1 LSRGLVDE
9 AQHPQEQHAI
19 ILELLRTRKAGV
31 GFGRGSDNRLTE
43 EAWSRLMLKDAI
55 LSLRMYDP
63 EAYLAI
69 NEIFN
74 AGICGYRDL
83 EFYRQYGS
91 KTQHKRRQWLLLALH
106 LEPHVSPGP
115 LYHEAVRQILNT
127 KSPMVVEHALRGIWL
142 LTAKLPASKYPLYIR
157 QVPAQEDPRET
168 LDRKHVYDRYK
179 ALEAEGM
186 RPGKI
191 KDTLHNEYGCTVRR
205 IEQIMSL

>member
-1 LSRGLVDE
+1 MR
-9 AQHPQEQHAI
+9 HNTPQEQHAI

-83 EFYRQYGS
+83 EFYRQYGGNRWS
-91 KTQHKRRQWLLLALH
+91 TRVHRARGGHSRA
-106 LEPHVSPGP
+106 GP
-115 LYHEAVRQILNT
+115 
-127 KSPMVVEHALRGIWL
+127 
-142 LTAKLPASKYPLYIR
+142 
-157 QVPAQEDPRET
+157 
-168 LDRKHVYDRYK
+168 
-179 ALEAEGM
+179 
-186 RPGKI
+186 
-191 KDTLHNEYGCTVRR
+191 
-205 IEQIMSL
+205 